1 MTKVLIVD
9 DHAIVRAG
17 LRALLLEDIAFNLVG
32 EAVGGYEA
40 IEMVETTH
48 PDVLILDLSMP
59 DLDGISVTRKLKPRY
74 PDLKILI
81 LTLHEDEALLKEA
94 IKSGASG
101 YILKRAAEAELL
113 SAIRIILRG
122 DLYVDPSM
130 VRVLLDDS
138 QKSQIKLNNSM
149 ESLTPRETEILKLI
163 VEGYTNRQIG
173 EKLTISFRTVEGHR
187 ANISDKLG
195 MRSRVELVRYAAPA
209 RSDRIIKIQFDPVTN
224 PTQPRS
230 FYGVDPR
237 I

>member
-1 MTKVLIVD
+1 MTRVLIAD

-17 LRALLLEDIAFNLVG
+17 LRALLAE
-32 EAVGGYEA
+32 EAEFD
-40 IEMVETTH
+40 MVEKTA

-59 DLDGISVTRKLKPRY
+59 DLDGISVTRKIKTQF

-94 IKSGASG
+94 IKAGAAG
-101 YILKRAAEAELL
+101 YILKRAAEAELI
-113 SAIRIILRG
+113 SAIQIILRG

-130 VRVLLDDS
+130 VRGLLEEAPNPRIN
-138 QKSQIKLNNSM
+138 QKDPA

-173 EKLTISFRTVEGHR
+173 QELNISIRTVEGHR

-195 MRSRVELVRYAAPA
+195 LHSRVELVRYA
-209 RSDRIIKIQFDPVTN
+209 RQHDLIE
-224 PTQPRS
+224 
-230 FYGVDPR
+230 
-237 I
+237 